1 MADKGYSS
9 TYGHEAVGATPFI
22 GVYQK
27 MFQYFQYRREE
38 FLAAYHRRSNAES
51 VFSSFQAKFGDA
63 VRSKTRPAMGNE
75 VLCQLLA
82 HNICVL
88 IQEQEELGISPL
100 FFADDAPDE
109 PADDSP
115 AIIRFPGAG
124 YDETKPPGVK

>member
-1 MADKGYSS
+1 MSLARTS
-9 TYGHEAVGATPFI
+9 
-22 GVYQK
+22 
-27 MFQYFQYRREE
+27 RR
-38 FLAAYHRRSNAES
+38 ES
-51 VFSSFQAKFGDA
+51 VFSSVKAKFGDA

-75 VLCQLLA
+75 VLCKLLA

-100 FFADDAPDE
+100 FFTSDEPDE
-109 PADDSP
+109 PTNDSP